1 MGTGYAKVQRTPE
14 LMRFGY
20 IVKLKKSGSFVEYSG
35 FRQGKPFCLKTD
47 VGSYDAVEKG
57 CEFPSIKSLRG
68 DITYTSLDGAYIE
81 FSFSLLSLYM
91 ACLDK
96 PKFINSISA
105 LSSFEGLDG
114 VVKLCL
120 ITCAGIHGLVCLDQ
134 MFVSISV
141 GMLLALP

>member
-1 MGTGYAKVQRTPE
+1 MNTWV
-14 LMRFGY
+14 
-20 IVKLKKSGSFVEYSG
+20 SGKG
-35 FRQGKPFCLKTD
+35 FCLKTD
-47 VGSYDAVEKG
+47 VGSYDTVEKG

-96 PKFINSISA
+96 PKFINSIA
-105 LSSFEGLDG
+105 QLSSIDGLDD
-114 VVKLCL
+114 VDKPSP
-120 ITCAGIHGLVCLDQ
+120 ISCAGIHGLVSLDR

-141 GMLLALP
+141 GILLALP